1 MTGLQIQEITN
12 QTQIIVDGLKPYNI
26 YHCHIVA
33 VTVDEG
39 PYTVAV
45 SVLTEEAGKYTNND
59 IFHLILKI

>member
-1 MTGLQIQEITN
+1 MTGLQTQEFTN
-12 QTQIIVDGLKPYNI
+12 QTQIIIDELKPYRL

-45 SVLTEEAGKYTNND
+45 SVRTEEAGKYTDNYV
-59 IFHLILKI
+59 L